1 MFPELGSET
10 IMEWKEG
17 ARKFQ
22 TESKGTSL
30 KEEFTRT
37 FFLENC
43 EYNHPITVKKFMVGK
58 MAGKL
63 EKDCKHQISS

>member
-37 FFLENC
+37 FFWK
-43 EYNHPITVKKFMVGK
+43 TVSTTIQ
-58 MAGKL
+58 L
-63 EKDCKHQISS
+63 L